1 MSQFNDQNHFT
12 DCVYFSVQMRSFLF
26 LPFLQALDTASPPDL
41 FKVHLVVF
49 QTFSVLLH
57 LTGLPLWPSWKA
69 RHRSRGTR
77 LSSMERV
84 GRRCWCNAQ
93 AGRSTKRLKHCLEI
107 FSDDSLLQ
115 HAVYRTGFLEWWP
128 ENYSASLSG
137 CYTKLKN
144 GGFNWTSFTLTN
156 SIKVRIE
163 DPAWFWNWK
172 STFAP
177 FAFPHDQ

>member
-69 RHRSRGTR
+69 RHRSRGTWF
-77 LSSMERV
+77 SSMERV

-93 AGRSTKRLKHCLEI
+93 AGWSRKRLRRGVR
-107 FSDDSLLQ
+107 SDAQ
-115 HAVYRTGFLEWWP
+115 
-128 ENYSASLSG
+128 LSCTETRFQKCSQSG
-137 CYTKLKN
+137 KN
-144 GGFNWTSFTLTN
+144 GSKHKML
-156 SIKVRIE
+156 SISMAYKVISCKKKSKETFKKSKSLILQCKFSSRAQKWLKIAKKRI
-163 DPAWFWNWK
+163 
-172 STFAP
+172 T
-177 FAFPHDQ
+177 